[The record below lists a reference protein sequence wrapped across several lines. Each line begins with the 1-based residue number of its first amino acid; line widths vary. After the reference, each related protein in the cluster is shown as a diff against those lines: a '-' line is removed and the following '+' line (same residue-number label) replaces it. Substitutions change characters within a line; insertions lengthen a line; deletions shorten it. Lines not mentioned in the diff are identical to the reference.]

1 MIINPHLPLVDL
13 HRHLD
18 GNIRPRTIWELAQQ
32 HQIKLPVNSFEA
44 LLPLTQ
50 IQDQTSNLLAFLEKL
65 DYGVSVLAD
74 LDACYRVAMENMED
88 AHESGLDYVELRFSP
103 YYMAMNHNLPMADV
117 VEAVIDG
124 VRAGSEKFGIK
135 ANLIGILSRTF
146 GAQTCMAELQ
156 ALLAH
161 KDKICALDLAGDELG
176 FPAALFLE
184 HFHLGRDAGW
194 QITVHAGEAD
204 GPQSIWNAIE
214 QLGATRIGHG
224 VAATQDEPLMDYM
237 ARNNIAVESCPTS
250 NYQTATIKAIKD
262 SPIPVFLD
270 KGICVTLNTDDPA
283 VSNINLENEYQVASE
298 IIGLN
303 REQLEQVQRNG
314 VQAAFLSAEDKRA
327 LFASK
332 AG

>member
-32 HQIKLPVNSFEA
+32 HQIKLPVNSFDA

-50 IQDQTSNLLAFLEKL
+50 VQDQTSDLLAFLEKL
-65 DYGVSVLAD
+65 DYGVSVLAN

-103 YYMAMNHNLPMADV
+103 YYMAMNHNLPMPDV

-146 GAQTCMAELQ
+146 GAQTCMGELQ

-176 FPAALFLE
+176 FPASLFLE

-224 VAATQDEPLMDYM
+224 VAATQDERLMDYM
-237 ARNNIAVESCPTS
+237 AENAIAVESCPTS

-262 SPIPVFLD
+262 SPMPTFLH

-283 VSNINLENEYQVASE
+283 VSNINLENEYRVASE
-298 IIGLN
+298 IIGLSP
-303 REQLEQVQRNG
+303 EQLEQVQRNG
-314 VQAAFLSAEDKRA
+314 VQAAFLSDADKRA

-332 AG
+332 AS